1 MNDNQP
7 HSSPAKKNPTLR
19 PKPIPHTSFCQNIP
33 RICGVVFDFPA
44 EICHGYPHKLKIFHC
59 NVSPDFF
66 CDITLCNYIFLC
78 IFRECL
84 SLIVLNPD
92 SNLFL
97 CWIKQGQTL
106 IIQGVPPQAGSAVPG
121 FRAQGT
127 PLLRNSLRLPLHCLT
142 QESSQGGDSPH
153 LLPPTSAQLRPT
165 PGLPIA
171 HLPDLYRRAPEV
183 FFRCGG
189 GLSGAQSLRCSL

>member
-1 MNDNQP
+1 MPQFFELHRLRFLQWMTISP
-7 HSSPAKKNPTLR
+7 ISSPKKNPTLR
-19 PKPIPHTSFCQNIP
+19 PKPIPYTSFCQNIP
-33 RICGVVFDFPA
+33 RICSVVSNFSA
-44 EICHGYPHKLKIFHC
+44 EVCHGHPHKLKIFHC
-59 NVSPDFF
+59 NMSPDFF
-66 CDITLCNYIFLC
+66 CDVTLCNYIFLC

-127 PLLRNSLRLPLHCLT
+127 PLLAQQPPAAPPLPNAGKLAGRTDLIF
-142 QESSQGGDSPH
+142 SH
-153 LLPPTSAQLRPT
+153 LLLHNSVQLQV
-165 PGLPIA
+165 
-171 HLPDLYRRAPEV
+171 Y
-183 FFRCGG
+183 
-189 GLSGAQSLRCSL
+189 Q

>member
-7 HSSPAKKNPTLR
+7 HSSPNPTLR
-19 PKPIPHTSFCQNIP
+19 PKPIPYTSFCQNIP

-66 CDITLCNYIFLC
+66 CDVTLCNYIFLC

-97 CWIKQGQTL
+97 CWIKQGQTSSSPTYFCTTPSNSRFTNSTFTRSL
-106 IIQGVPPQAGSAVPG
+106 PKRPRSFFSVWRWIIWRTKS
-121 FRAQGT
+121 
-127 PLLRNSLRLPLHCLT
+127 SL
-142 QESSQGGDSPH
+142 
-153 LLPPTSAQLRPT
+153 
-165 PGLPIA
+165 
-171 HLPDLYRRAPEV
+171 
-183 FFRCGG
+183 
-189 GLSGAQSLRCSL
+189 